1 MHALF
6 SIVGL
11 ALLSGLA
18 QAAPASQAR
27 GNNNGGGGQ
36 RVGIAVPDKNSNDL
50 KALVGD
56 DSKVDWYYTWELNDS
71 PVIRKANPKAEFL
84 PQVGPRDVVAT
95 DPSNPTLNEDSAKK
109 LSALRKSGSKRLLC
123 FNEPDEEVK
132 NGGTGLDPAL
142 VAKYYKHVI
151 MPLKEQ
157 GWQISH
163 PVVTGSP
170 RGLGWLQKF
179 ATECR
184 ALNGNADCPT
194 DFVSVHWYGAASG
207 LGNWV
212 GELHDFYKSYRNKPK
227 FWFTELGVPKAGV
240 EGQGTRD
247 QNMDFLTQARQLFQ
261 QNNFVEAYAWFGVNR
276 DTHYNAWTGS
286 GVSLFD
292 GNGELNNLGNM
303 LKLGTSS

>member
-1 MHALF
+1 MHALL

-11 ALLSGLA
+11 TLLSGLA

-27 GNNNGGGGQ
+27 GSSNGGGGGQ

-50 KALVGD
+50 KALVGGE
-56 DSKVDWYYTWELNDS
+56 SKVDWYYTWELNDS

-84 PQVGPRDVVAT
+84 PQLGPLDVV
-95 DPSNPTLNEDSAKK
+95 DGGSPKPTINNDSATK
-109 LSALRKSGSKRLLC
+109 LGDLRKSGSKRLLC
-123 FNEPDEEVK
+123 FNEPDEEIR
-132 NGGTGLDPAL
+132 NGGTGMTPAL
-142 VAKYYKHVI
+142 VAKYYRHVI
-151 MPLKEQ
+151 MPLQNK

-170 RGLGWLQKF
+170 RGLGWLQQF

-184 ALNGNADCPT
+184 KLNDNVDCPT

-207 LGNWV
+207 LENWV
-212 GELHDFYKSYRNKPK
+212 GELHGFYKSYSNNPR

-261 QNNFVEAYAWFGVNR
+261 KNDFVEAYAW
-276 DTHYNAWTGS
+276 
-286 GVSLFD
+286 
-292 GNGELNNLGNM
+292 
-303 LKLGTSS
+303 